1 MTENEIDRKNLI
13 KILTMYPNLPIIASV
28 YSEVVADDGIAYW
41 YGDVKESSYHID
53 MLWAGSEKTWSL
65 ADALD
70 DIIEFFELEFPEKLI
85 GDIYDLSDEEIDK
98 WVKKAEKFIL
108 SLPWKK
114 YIVLTV
120 MTPDSLQGDDRNKES
135 TCK

>member
-1 MTENEIDRKNLI
+1 MTENEIARKNLI
-13 KILTMYPNLPIIASV
+13 KILTMYPNLPIIARV
-28 YSEVVADDGIAYW
+28 YSEVVADDGYAFW
-41 YGDVKESSYHID
+41 YGDVEESSYYTD
-53 MLWAGSEKTWSL
+53 TLWAGSEKTWSL
-65 ADALD
+65 DDALD

-85 GDIYDLSDEEIDK
+85 GDIYDLNDEEIDK
-98 WVKKAEKFIL
+98 WMKKAEKFIL

-120 MTPDSLQGDDRNKES
+120 MTPDSLQGDDRNEES

>member
-1 MTENEIDRKNLI
+1 MTEN
-13 KILTMYPNLPIIASV
+13 
-28 YSEVVADDGIAYW
+28 
-41 YGDVKESSYHID
+41 
-53 MLWAGSEKTWSL
+53 
-65 ADALD
+65 
-70 DIIEFFELEFPEKLI
+70 
-85 GDIYDLSDEEIDK
+85 EIDK

-120 MTPDSLQGDDRNKES
+120 MTPDSLQGDDRNEES

>member
-1 MTENEIDRKNLI
+1 MTVQTIERKNLI
-13 KILTMYPNLPIIASV
+13 DVLLKNPDLPIIASV

-114 YIVLTV
+114 YIVLNVT
-120 MTPDSLQGDDRNKES
+120 TPDSLQGDEENEDV
-135 TCK
+135 

>member
-1 MTENEIDRKNLI
+1 MTVQTIERKNLI
-13 KILTMYPNLPIIASV
+13 DVLLKNPDLPIIASV
-28 YSEVVADDGIAYW
+28 YSEVVADDGYAFW

-114 YIVLTV
+114 YIVLNVT
-120 MTPDSLQGDDRNKES
+120 TPDSLEGDDNG
-135 TCK
+135 